1 MYLNENY
8 EEFETNNIILSIYSL
23 FILLLI
29 YIFQKKSSFFNAKE
43 NDLSF
48 QIYKE
53 SQIIPMEVVD
63 SIPSINLNKIDKLY
77 IHYIDKYLNSI
88 PSKYETEKSFERAQL
103 TNFFSLKNLSN
114 NNSLNKESMEKISE
128 KYKIDYKKN
137 FSELEN
143 LFIKNPIAFGNTII
157 CLNNVIF
164 YCEILGCKN
173 IFLNSEYNWYIK
185 NKIISDNLTIS
196 LMTSSQINCES
207 SNTLC
212 MSFEGGM
219 CLNPYFIKQ
228 RIRINV
234 LKDEILRN
242 LPKVKTHSSDLYIHI
257 RSGDIFS
264 NSINPSYSQPPFCF
278 YQEVLYQF
286 KFRKIYIISF
296 NKKNPVIE
304 KLLKEN
310 KNIIYKKNLLEKDI
324 AYLSKAYN
332 LVGSVSSLLLAAI
345 KLNNNL
351 KNYWEY
357 DNYRLSAKYFH
368 LHHDIYEFPRNFSIY
383 KMKPSENYK
392 NEMFSWEN
400 DKNQLKLMVQE
411 KCYHNFSLLK

>member
-8 EEFETNNIILSIYSL
+8 EGIETNNIILSIYFL
-23 FILLLI
+23 FIFLLI
-29 YIFQKKSSFFNAKE
+29 YIFQKKSSFFNNRE
-43 NDLSF
+43 NELSF

-53 SQIIPMEVVD
+53 PQIVPMQAVD
-63 SIPSINLNKIDKLY
+63 SILSVNLNKLDKLY
-77 IHYIDKYLNSI
+77 INFIDKYLNSI
-88 PSKYETEKSFERAQL
+88 PSKYETEIKFEKTQL
-103 TNFFSLKNLSN
+103 TYFFSLKILSN
-114 NNSLNKESMEKISE
+114 NNSLNKDSIEKIIE

-137 FSELEN
+137 FSDLEN
-143 LFIKNPIAFGNTII
+143 LFIKTPIALGNTIV

-164 YCEILGCKN
+164 YCEVLGCKN

-185 NKIISDNLTIS
+185 NKIILGNLSIF
-196 LMTSSQINCES
+196 LMPSSQINCES
-207 SNTLC
+207 NTTLC

-228 RIRINV
+228 KIRINL
-234 LKDEILRN
+234 LKDEILGN
-242 LPKVKTHSSDLYIHI
+242 LPKVKTHPNDLYIHI

-278 YQEVLYQF
+278 YQEILYQF

-304 KLLKEN
+304 KLLKKN
-310 KNIIYKKNLLEKDI
+310 KNINYKKNSLEKDF

-351 KNYWEY
+351 KNFWEY
-357 DNYRLSAKYFH
+357 DNYRLSAKFFH

-383 KMKPSENYK
+383 KMKPSEKYK
-392 NEMFSWEN
+392 NEMFSWKN

-411 KCYHNFSLLK
+411 KCYHNFSHVK